1 MRVNCPLNDSVIL
14 ISLNSKASRITLFDR
29 KHLYVMNTVAMTRP
43 RRRPWRKWKVL
54 VFWNV
59 GSDVRAKGYGKVT
72 TLSAKAQPH
81 NNDARPAMFDHELS
95 ISTTAQF
102 DKLVRYGNDVQAYR
116 TKSVSGPIIH
126 SFRNGYL
133 VLWWSSSHTRP
144 SPHFSG
150 REASSALMPYRSLS
164 RSTSASVGISR
175 SVSAIVFGHSTCR

>member
-1 MRVNCPLNDSVIL
+1 MKSPKSDKSCESGGVYRSLSAQQHRKPASEACVRGPIPWKRGFKTAKSSKTRPSTSEMWACAPPDSQL
-14 ISLNSKASRITLFDR
+14 LSLFDLLLYASKKTSR
-29 KHLYVMNTVAMTRP
+29 KCGAYSP
-43 RRRPWRKWKVL
+43 
-54 VFWNV
+54 
-59 GSDVRAKGYGKVT
+59 
-72 TLSAKAQPH
+72 
-81 NNDARPAMFDHELS
+81 E
-95 ISTTAQF
+95 TAHTWP
-102 DKLVRYGNDVQAYR
+102 LAAYR

>member
-1 MRVNCPLNDSVIL
+1 MWVSQGGLPIGLTIGGHHHGTTERAGNRHR
-14 ISLNSKASRITLFDR
+14 A
-29 KHLYVMNTVAMTRP
+29 
-43 RRRPWRKWKVL
+43 RRREVVAL
-54 VFWNV
+54 
-59 GSDVRAKGYGKVT
+59 GVRR
-72 TLSAKAQPH
+72 
-81 NNDARPAMFDHELS
+81 DARRRGSREQARRQHAQHTS
-95 ISTTAQF
+95 RSTPHAHTTQAKPKTHLTP
-102 DKLVRYGNDVQAYR
+102 KLKEGRTRAYR

-175 SVSAIVFGHSTCR
+175 SVSAIAFGHSTCR

>member
-1 MRVNCPLNDSVIL
+1 MSPKGDTFVGKLQGVAIAIDGEVI
-14 ISLNSKASRITLFDR
+14 IKVKASGFGIDKELNGRTITDR
-29 KHLYVMNTVAMTRP
+29 KETR
-43 RRRPWRKWKVL
+43 
-54 VFWNV
+54 
-59 GSDVRAKGYGKVT
+59 G
-72 TLSAKAQPH
+72 
-81 NNDARPAMFDHELS
+81 EE
-95 ISTTAQF
+95 
-102 DKLVRYGNDVQAYR
+102 AYR

>member
-1 MRVNCPLNDSVIL
+1 MVSVASSSVSEASLFAHTDIQFYSAVYGVEPMSAMLAL
-14 ISLNSKASRITLFDR
+14 ISLSTSACPQRAIPLSVNFKAWPL
-29 KHLYVMNTVAMTRP
+29 P
-43 RRRPWRKWKVL
+43 
-54 VFWNV
+54 
-59 GSDVRAKGYGKVT
+59 
-72 TLSAKAQPH
+72 
-81 NNDARPAMFDHELS
+81 S
-95 ISTTAQF
+95 IVKS
-102 DKLVRYGNDVQAYR
+102 LLRAYR